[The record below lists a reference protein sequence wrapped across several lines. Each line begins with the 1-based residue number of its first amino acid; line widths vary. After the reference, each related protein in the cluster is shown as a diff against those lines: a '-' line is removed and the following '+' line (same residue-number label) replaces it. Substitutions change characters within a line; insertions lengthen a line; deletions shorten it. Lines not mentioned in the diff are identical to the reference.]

1 MYLSTTIFFAPF
13 LSEMFRCAL
22 LLFFQLILIQ
32 QRKRVKEFL
41 LFISSPDQQGSGKA
55 TAGVFTY
62 FFWVLLQP
70 FRANPEYRDV
80 ADLPYNSTCLENIKD
95 QTTDMKSL
103 SKYIMITAKRR
114 QQNAEGTNQQQFS
127 LSQSMFWYITKTN
140 KKRQINCK
148 QNGKKLS
155 FGAKL

>member
-1 MYLSTTIFFAPF
+1 MQKLEKEGKKSSKNLIRQFSPWFNVMYISQQQYF
-13 LSEMFRCAL
+13 LP
-22 LLFFQLILIQ
+22 LFYLKCSDVHYCFSGSFWFNNE
-32 QRKRVKEFL
+32 REKEFL

-70 FRANPEYRDV
+70 FRGNPEYRDV

-103 SKYIMITAKRR
+103 SKYIMMYFCFIIIIMIYFTLKI
-114 QQNAEGTNQQQFS
+114 G
-127 LSQSMFWYITKTN
+127 
-140 KKRQINCK
+140 IN
-148 QNGKKLS
+148 
-155 FGAKL
+155 

>member
-1 MYLSTTIFFAPF
+1 MENIEFYNPFWF
-13 LSEMFRCAL
+13 LS
-22 LLFFQLILIQ
+22 LIQ
-32 QRKRVKEFL
+32 CMKCILFVNNNIFCPFFIGNVPMCTTYCFSSSFWFNNERDKEFL
-41 LFISSPDQQGSGKA
+41 YFISSPDQQGSGKA

-103 SKYIMITAKRR
+103 SKYIVFFYH
-114 QQNAEGTNQQQFS
+114 NNV
-127 LSQSMFWYITKTN
+127 
-140 KKRQINCK
+140 
-148 QNGKKLS
+148 
-155 FGAKL
+155 